1 VSEKRSTASSAIA
14 SIVRLVS
21 GIVIIGAFLFW
32 PAGTFNYWQ
41 AWAWLGSL
49 FIPMIVSFVY
59 LIKRDPALLER
70 RVRTKETRPQQKWI
84 ILLSTIYFTIIFI
97 LPGFDKRLGWS
108 HLPVWLII
116 AADLLVVVS
125 YALYTLVLQTNS
137 FASRI
142 IEVEKGQQVITTGPY
157 AYVRHPMYLAMILM
171 MTATPLALG
180 SFWAFVPSI
189 GLIPILGAR
198 AINEEELLVTDLP
211 GYREYMQ
218 KTRYR
223 LFPGVW

>member
-1 VSEKRSTASSAIA
+1 MTETRSTASPAIT
-14 SIVRLVS
+14 SIVRLVL
-21 GIVIIGAFLFW
+21 GIVFIGAFLFW

-49 FIPMIVSFVY
+49 FIPMIVSFFY
-59 LIKRDPALLER
+59 LVKRDPTLLER
-70 RVRTKETRPQQKWI
+70 RVRTNETRPQQKWI
-84 ILLSTIYFTIIFI
+84 ILISTIYFIIIFI
-97 LPGFDKRLGWS
+97 LPGFDKRYGWS
-108 HLPVWLII
+108 NLPVWLVI
-116 AADLLVVVS
+116 AADLMVVAS
-125 YALYTLVLQTNS
+125 YALYMLVLQTNS
-137 FASRI
+137 YASRI

-180 SFWAFVPSI
+180 SFWAFIPSI
-189 GLIPILGAR
+189 ALIPILGAR
-198 AINEEELLVTDLP
+198 AKNEEELLVTDLP

-223 LFPGVW
+223 LCPGIW